1 MSSQPTNSTCSSDC
15 SASTVA
21 AEKPKLSFVVYCASS
36 SKLDEKYFSA
46 ATQVGETCAQ
56 NGIGVRYGGGNCGLM
71 GTVAKSCMDKGGYV
85 VGVIPKFMVDKQWGM
100 ERNFISELVITE
112 TMHERKAKMIEDTD
126 ACVALPGGVGTFEE
140 LLEVI
145 TWKKLGIYCKPII
158 IVNVDG
164 YYDPLIQLFNNA
176 VNEKFMNPK
185 HLDLFSVVSK
195 GEDVVKAFET
205 AVPWDKNNIEFIS
218 ELL

>member
-1 MSSQPTNSTCSSDC
+1 M
-15 SASTVA
+15 
-21 AEKPKLSFVVYCASS
+21 
-36 SKLDEKYFSA
+36 
-46 ATQVGETCAQ
+46 
-56 NGIGVRYGGGNCGLM
+56 
-71 GTVAKSCMDKGGYV
+71 
-85 VGVIPKFMVDKQWGM
+85 
-100 ERNFISELVITE
+100 IT
-112 TMHERKAKMIEDTD
+112 
-126 ACVALPGGVGTFEE
+126 
-140 LLEVI
+140 VI